1 MLLQLKTAVMY
12 NHQAFKKIM
21 IFNSVMLAY
30 KSVLITDILCILKK
44 LLVTWKFAIFPKN
57 KVCNM

>member
-12 NHQAFKKIM
+12 NHQAFLKKIM

-30 KSVLITDILCILKK
+30 KSVLITDVLCILKK
-44 LLVTWKFAIFPKN
+44 AISYLE
-57 KVCNM
+57 VCYFS